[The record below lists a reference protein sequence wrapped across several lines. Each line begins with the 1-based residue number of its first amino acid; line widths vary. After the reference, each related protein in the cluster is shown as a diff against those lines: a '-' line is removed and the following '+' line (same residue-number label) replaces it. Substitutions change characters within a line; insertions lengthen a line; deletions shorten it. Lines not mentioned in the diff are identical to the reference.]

1 MKKHV
6 YFKTVYPIPNIGM
19 TDNPTGTEFNYFL
32 EYARTKMYIIS
43 KL

>member
-32 EYARTKMYIIS
+32 EYARY
-43 KL
+43 